1 MNWGHGILITIII
14 FVLSILTM
22 VFVSS
27 YQTID
32 MMDDQ
37 YYKKELKHQ
46 ELIDKSDNSAKA
58 DGHIDIEDK
67 GEVLLLNISNS
78 ITDSISSGDIIFMR
92 LSDKKLDVRFPLE
105 VKEGKQII
113 DKSTLFKGVYQV
125 RMSWIN
131 NGIPYYQTFKYNVT

>member
-1 MNWGHGILITIII
+1 M
-14 FVLSILTM
+14 
-22 VFVSS
+22 
-27 YQTID
+27 
-32 MMDDQ
+32 
-37 YYKKELKHQ
+37 
-46 ELIDKSDNSAKA
+46 
-58 DGHIDIEDK
+58 
-67 GEVLLLNISNS
+67 LLLNISNS

>member
-1 MNWGHGILITIII
+1 
-14 FVLSILTM
+14 
-22 VFVSS
+22 
-27 YQTID
+27 
-32 MMDDQ
+32 
-37 YYKKELKHQ
+37 
-46 ELIDKSDNSAKA
+46 
-58 DGHIDIEDK
+58 
-67 GEVLLLNISNS
+67 
-78 ITDSISSGDIIFMR
+78 MR